1 MLHVVIPQNL
11 FAPAIA
17 TVSSAVASRP
27 THPILGNI
35 KLVADEDNQTLT
47 LTAFDLNIG
56 LEIPL
61 SAQVITG
68 GAITL
73 PSKLL
78 GDIVSRLPDE
88 DVTLTMAKVGGVE
101 VVQKPLDS
109 TEEPS
114 NYSIGGNGQVT
125 IVCGSGRYQMNGLP
139 VEEFPE
145 LPNIDSDE
153 SFDIAIA
160 TLRAGLA
167 ATLIAVSQDETKRIL
182 TGVHFTSAP
191 DYLEF
196 AATDGHR
203 LSVIKTLVEDGQEFV
218 ATIPAKALKT
228 LDLLI
233 GNQDLPITMRAD
245 SANAIFELPNGML
258 ITRLL
263 DGTYPN
269 YRQLLPTSSERKI
282 TVERKLLVSAL
293 ERISVLADQKN
304 NIVKI
309 AVDKDAQEISL
320 SVESPD
326 VAAGREALP
335 AQVSGDDLEIAFNVR
350 YLANG
355 LKTLHT
361 NEIQL
366 QLNAAS
372 TPALLVPIGG
382 DEQTY
387 LLMPV
392 QIRN

>member
-1 MLHVVIPQNL
+1 MLHVVIPQSTL
-11 FAPAIA
+11 SPAIA
-17 TVSSAVASRP
+17 TVSRAVASRP

-35 KLVADEDNQTLT
+35 KLVADEDAQTLT
-47 LTAFDLNIG
+47 LTAFDLNIA
-56 LEIPL
+56 IVMPL
-61 SAQVITG
+61 SAQVVTG

-88 DVTLTMAKVGGVE
+88 DVTIFNTSALEEATNLVSLT
-101 VVQKPLDS
+101 
-109 TEEPS
+109 
-114 NYSIGGNGQVT
+114 
-125 IVCGSGRYQMNGLP
+125 CGSGKYQLNGLP
-139 VEEFPE
+139 VTEFPE

-182 TGVHFTSAP
+182 TGVHFVSAP

-245 SANAIFELPNGML
+245 DSNAIFELPNGTL

-269 YRQLLPTSSERKI
+269 YRQLIPTSLGRKI
-282 TVERKLLVSAL
+282 TLERKLLMSAL
-293 ERISVLADQKN
+293 ERISVLADTKN

-309 AVDKDAQEISL
+309 TVDNDAQEISL

-326 VAAGREALP
+326 VAAGREALA
-335 AQVSGDDLEIAFNVR
+335 AQVSGDDLEIAFNVK
-350 YLANG
+350 YLADG

-366 QLNAAS
+366 QLNLANN
-372 TPALLVPIGG
+372 PALACAYWRGMSRLI
-382 DEQTY
+382 

>member
-1 MLHVVIPQNL
+1 MHLVIPQNL
-11 FAPAIA
+11 LSPAIA
-17 TVSSAVASRP
+17 TVSRAVASRP
-27 THPILGNI
+27 SHPILGNI
-35 KLVADEDNQTLT
+35 KLVADENNQTLT
-47 LTAFDLNIG
+47 LTAFDLNIA
-56 LEIPL
+56 IVMPL

-88 DVTLTMAKVGGVE
+88 DVTIFNTSALEEATNLVSLT
-101 VVQKPLDS
+101 
-109 TEEPS
+109 
-114 NYSIGGNGQVT
+114 
-125 IVCGSGRYQMNGLP
+125 CGSGKYQLNGLP

-182 TGVHFTSAP
+182 TGVHFVSAP

-233 GNQDLPITMRAD
+233 GNQDLPITMRTD
-245 SANAIFELPNGML
+245 SANAVFELPNGTL

-263 DGTYPN
+263 DGTYPS
-269 YRQLLPTSSERKI
+269 YRQLLPTSLGRKI
-282 TVERKLLVSAL
+282 TLERKLLVSAL
-293 ERISVLADQKN
+293 ERISVLADTKN

-309 AVDKDAQEISL
+309 TVDNDAQEISL

-326 VAAGREALP
+326 VAAGREALS
-335 AQVSGDDLEIAFNVR
+335 AQVSGDDLEIAFNVK
-350 YLANG
+350 YLADG

-366 QLNAAS
+366 QFNAAN

-392 QIRN
+392 QIRD

>member
-1 MLHVVIPQNL
+1 MHLVIPQNL
-11 FAPAIA
+11 LSPAIA
-17 TVSSAVASRP
+17 TVSRAVASRP
-27 THPILGNI
+27 SHPILGNI
-35 KLVADEDNQTLT
+35 KLVADENNQTLT
-47 LTAFDLNIG
+47 LTAFDLNIA
-56 LEIPL
+56 IVMPL
-61 SAQVITG
+61 SAQVVTG

-88 DVTLTMAKVGGVE
+88 DVTIFNTSALEEATNLVSLT
-101 VVQKPLDS
+101 
-109 TEEPS
+109 
-114 NYSIGGNGQVT
+114 
-125 IVCGSGRYQMNGLP
+125 CGSGKYQLNGLP

-182 TGVHFTSAP
+182 TGVHFVSAP

-233 GNQDLPITMRAD
+233 GNQDLPITMRTD
-245 SANAIFELPNGML
+245 SANAVFELPNGTL

-263 DGTYPN
+263 DGTYPS
-269 YRQLLPTSSERKI
+269 YRQLLPTSLGRKI
-282 TVERKLLVSAL
+282 TLERKLLVSAL
-293 ERISVLADQKN
+293 ERISVLADTKN

-309 AVDKDAQEISL
+309 TVDNDAQEISL

-326 VAAGREALP
+326 VAAGREALS
-335 AQVSGDDLEIAFNVR
+335 AQVSGDDLEIAFNVK
-350 YLANG
+350 YLADG

-366 QLNAAS
+366 QFNAAN

-392 QIRN
+392 QIRD

>member
-1 MLHVVIPQNL
+1 MHLVIPQNL
-11 FAPAIA
+11 LSPAIA
-17 TVSSAVASRP
+17 TVSRAVASRP
-27 THPILGNI
+27 SHPILGNI
-35 KLVADEDNQTLT
+35 KLVADENNQTLT
-47 LTAFDLNIG
+47 LTAFDLNIA
-56 LEIPL
+56 IVMPL

-88 DVTLTMAKVGGVE
+88 DVTLFNTSA
-101 VVQKPLDS
+101 L
-109 TEEPS
+109 EES
-114 NYSIGGNGQVT
+114 ANLVSLT
-125 IVCGSGRYQMNGLP
+125 CGSGKYQLNGLP
-139 VEEFPE
+139 VTEFPE

-182 TGVHFTSAP
+182 TGVHFVSAP

-203 LSVIKTLVEDGQEFV
+203 LAVIKTLVEDGQEFV
-218 ATIPAKALKT
+218 ATIPNKALQT
-228 LDLLI
+228 LDKLI
-233 GNQDLPITMRAD
+233 GNQDLPITMRSD
-245 SANAIFELPNGML
+245 NANAIFELPNGTL

-269 YRQLLPTSSERKI
+269 YRQLIPTSLGRKI
-282 TVERKLLVSAL
+282 TLERKLLVSAL
-293 ERISVLADQKN
+293 ERISVLADTKN

-309 AVDKDAQEISL
+309 TVDNDAQEISL

-326 VAAGREALP
+326 VAAGREALS
-335 AQVSGDDLEIAFNVR
+335 AQVSGDDLEIAFNVK
-350 YLANG
+350 YLADG

-366 QLNAAS
+366 QFNAAN

>member
-1 MLHVVIPQNL
+1 MHLVIPQNL
-11 FAPAIA
+11 LSPAIA
-17 TVSSAVASRP
+17 TVSRAVASRP
-27 THPILGNI
+27 SHPILGNI
-35 KLVADEDNQTLT
+35 KLVADENNQTLT
-47 LTAFDLNIG
+47 LTASDLNIA
-56 LEIPL
+56 IVMPL

-88 DVTLTMAKVGGVE
+88 DVTLFNTSA
-101 VVQKPLDS
+101 L
-109 TEEPS
+109 EES
-114 NYSIGGNGQVT
+114 ANLVSLT
-125 IVCGSGRYQMNGLP
+125 CGSGKYQLNGLP
-139 VEEFPE
+139 VTEFPE

-153 SFDIAIA
+153 SFDIAIS

-182 TGVHFTSAP
+182 TGVHFVSAP

-203 LSVIKTLVEDGQEFV
+203 LAVIKTLVEDGQEFV
-218 ATIPAKALKT
+218 ATIPNKALQT
-228 LDLLI
+228 LDKLI
-233 GNQDLPITMRAD
+233 GNQDLPITMRSD
-245 SANAIFELPNGML
+245 NANAIFELPNGTL

-269 YRQLLPTSSERKI
+269 YRQLIPTSLGRKI
-282 TVERKLLVSAL
+282 TLERKLLVSAL
-293 ERISVLADQKN
+293 ERISVLADTKN

-309 AVDKDAQEISL
+309 TVDNDAQEISL

-326 VAAGREALP
+326 VAAGREALS
-335 AQVSGDDLEIAFNVR
+335 AQVSGDDLEIAFNVK
-350 YLANG
+350 YLADG

-366 QLNAAS
+366 QFNAAN
-372 TPALLVPIGG
+372 TPCFACAYWRG
-382 DEQTY
+382 
-387 LLMPV
+387 
-392 QIRN
+392 

>member
-1 MLHVVIPQNL
+1 MHLVIPQNL
-11 FAPAIA
+11 LSPAIA
-17 TVSSAVASRP
+17 TVSRAIPSRP
-27 THPILGNI
+27 THQILGNI
-35 KLVADEDNQTLT
+35 KLVADEENQSLT
-47 LTAFDLNIG
+47 LTGFDLNIA
-56 LEIPL
+56 IVMPL

-88 DVTLTMAKVGGVE
+88 DVTLSLNDN
-101 VVQKPLDS
+101 Q
-109 TEEPS
+109 
-114 NYSIGGNGQVT
+114 QV
-125 IVCGSGRYQMNGLP
+125 IVTCGSGKYQLNGLDAS
-139 VEEFPE
+139 EFPE
-145 LPNIDSDE
+145 LPQIVSDE
-153 SFDIAIA
+153 SFDIAIT

-233 GNQDLPITMRAD
+233 GNQDLPITMRTD
-245 SANAIFELPNGML
+245 SANAIFELPNGTL

-269 YRQLLPTSSERKI
+269 YRQLIPTGSERKI
-282 TVERKLLVSAL
+282 TVERKLLQAAL
-293 ERISVLADQKN
+293 ERISVLADTKN

-309 AVDKDAQEISL
+309 TVDNDTQEISL

-350 YLANG
+350 YLADG

-366 QLNAAS
+366 QLNLAN

-392 QIRN
+392 QIRS